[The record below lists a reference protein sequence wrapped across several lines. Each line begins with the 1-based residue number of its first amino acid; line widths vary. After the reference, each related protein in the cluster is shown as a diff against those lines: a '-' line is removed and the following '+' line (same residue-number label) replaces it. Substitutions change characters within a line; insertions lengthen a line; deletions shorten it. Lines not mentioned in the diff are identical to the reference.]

1 MFYFCHVLNT
11 LFIHI
16 QTSLNLD
23 NMAKQNNCVKNSFK
37 SFFFCSE
44 QDGSG
49 EESEEENEVLEESP
63 CGRWRKLRSK
73 VINGS

>member
-37 SFFFCSE
+37 SFFLVQSRMVVGRRVRRRTRFLKSLLVE
-44 QDGSG
+44 DGGNSG
-49 EESEEENEVLEESP
+49 V
-63 CGRWRKLRSK
+63 R
-73 VINGS
+73 